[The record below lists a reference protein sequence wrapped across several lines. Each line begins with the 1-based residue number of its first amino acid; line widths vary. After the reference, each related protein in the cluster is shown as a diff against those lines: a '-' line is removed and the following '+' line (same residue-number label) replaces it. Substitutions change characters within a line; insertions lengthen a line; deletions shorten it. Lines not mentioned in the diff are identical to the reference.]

1 MGFALFMARK
11 MSLKAK
17 VNDYN
22 LKLMQ
27 LTNLETKLANQ
38 QANIQ
43 QGANMV
49 GTLTNLAPM
58 IGAMFGP
65 AGMLAGGVAG
75 KVVGGISDAAMRG
88 QQQALAHKQ
97 KMIDTEK
104 QRLTTLIQQASA
116 ELQSVE
122 QAEGN
127 AIKSSTPK
135 YVG

>member
-65 AGMLAGGVAG
+65 GGMVAGSVAG
-75 KVVGGISDAAMRG
+75 KVVGGISDAAMKG